1 MSCIAKERSPKSRST
16 FDEVLVRPVGAVEE
30 VVALDTLQFVR
41 DHYGAAEFGRLT
53 VASVWP

>member
-30 VVALDTLQFVR
+30 VIALKPLQFV
-41 DHYGAAEFGRLT
+41 
-53 VASVWP
+53 